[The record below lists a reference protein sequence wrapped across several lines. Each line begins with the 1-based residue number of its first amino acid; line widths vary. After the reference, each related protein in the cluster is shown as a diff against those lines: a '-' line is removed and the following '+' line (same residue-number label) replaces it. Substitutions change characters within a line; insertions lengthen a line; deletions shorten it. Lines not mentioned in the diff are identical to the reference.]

1 MSKITYIELS
11 KLLVPEFEAHRL
23 IPDDYISE
31 ITESIKNLGILEPLL
46 VRSKDK
52 DFEIVAGCVRYRCAK
67 IAGLKAAPCIIL
79 GLDDKAAEIIK
90 LHENIKRVPL
100 DHIDQGNTFVM
111 LRNKFS
117 MTEEAISTT
126 VGKSIAYVSQHISLV
141 SQDEE
146 LIKAVREKRISFSQ
160 ARELMQVTDKSE
172 RRRLLHYCEKDGAT
186 VEVLKEWVKD
196 YKNSLIRN
204 SPNSTVPESIHYE
217 HDRPQDFRLCQACDK
232 ATNISDIRQ
241 LFLCSPCENAIKN
254 AIQEEKAKITP
265 KNIVRD
271 AQEQP

>member
-1 MSKITYIELS
+1 MSKISYIELS

-23 IPDDYISE
+23 IPDDYITE
-31 ITESIKNLGILEPLL
+31 ISESIKKLGILEPLL

-67 IAGLKAAPCIIL
+67 IAGLKSAPCIIL
-79 GLDDKAAEIIK
+79 GLDDKAAEIVK

-111 LRNKFS
+111 LRDKFS
-117 MTEEAISTT
+117 MTEEAISAT

-146 LIKAVREKRISFSQ
+146 LIKAVRDKRISFSQ

-204 SPNSTVPESIHYE
+204 SPSSTAPESIHYE
-217 HDRPQDFRLCQACDK
+217 HDRPQDFRLCQACNK
-232 ATNISDIRQ
+232 AVNISDIRQ
-241 LFLCSPCENAIKN
+241 LFLCPPCEIALKLAISEVKPEP
-254 AIQEEKAKITP
+254 IQNNTH
-265 KNIVRD
+265 RD
-271 AQEQP
+271 AQDKP